1 MRQEKKVGGTK
12 RALLTSVLALVLS
25 LAMLAGS
32 TFAWFTDTASTGVNR
47 IVSGNLDVGL
57 QYWGVGE
64 DGQKTWLTAESSEEL
79 FDENALWEPGYTQI
93 VYLKVKN
100 NGNLALTYAM
110 QITPVRETVGINVD
124 GEQFKLSD
132 YIKFAWTT
140 FTADGDGAPVA
151 LDREGAQAG
160 VGEGAQLG
168 TTLHRQAAEPME
180 AGAEELVAL
189 VAWMPENVGNEANYS
204 TVQPTIELSLKVLA
218 TQAAVESDSF
228 DTTYDEDAA
237 AAEDLNNKPEYDY
250 ESLYDYD
257 NLKGYGVTVER
268 NEAGK
273 VVKATVSGV
282 NGKVVDGFFYNNKP
296 GTEATPI
303 DRWRDLKEVVIEEGV
318 TEIGVD
324 AFSVCTSLETVTL
337 PQSLQ
342 KIGEKAFSYCT
353 SLKTINIPDSVN
365 VIGPKAFYFCKSLT
379 SIGIPEGI
387 TEIGYATFG
396 YAENLT
402 TVNIPASVT
411 RIGDFAF
418 QNCGFTSMDVPAT
431 VKELGEGAFSTCRS
445 LENVTVPAETVSKK
459 AFYFCDALK
468 SVTLTD
474 DVKTIGEEA
483 FRQCTSLESIEIPS
497 SVTELG
503 TCAFKNCFALKTAVI
518 KGGTVKGSLVTEATF
533 YNCNALETLV
543 ISDNATLDASFK
555 AAYSKSTLKTV
566 KIGKGEIGNSA
577 FSNCTNLTTVE
588 LGDGVTS
595 IGTSAFLKCKQLSS
609 IAIGSGVISIG
620 TSAFNGCTA
629 LTNANIGS
637 GAIGESAFN
646 GCTSLANVTLG
657 NGVTSIGK
665 NAFLRCTALTSISI
679 GSGVTSIGSGAF
691 NGCTELRNANI
702 GSGAIGANAFQ
713 DCSRLASVTLGDG
726 VTSIGTNA
734 FLKCTALTSMYI
746 GSSVKTIESYAFST
760 CSSLSEVTISAAQI
774 GNQAFRSANA
784 LKKVTLGD
792 GVETIPAG
800 AFSNCGMGNKNNSP
814 ELYLKAGTWTSNG
827 QETTVAEGASITTGN
842 RVFNQIKSGKPATW
856 SAPVNP

>member
-1 MRQEKKVGGTK
+1 MSQKDSMDNAVEAGVKRNKTQKERSNDMRQEKKVGGTK

-25 LAMLAGS
+25 LAMLAGT

-57 QYWGVGE
+57 QYWGVDE
-64 DGQKTWLTAESSEEL
+64 NGQKTWLTAENSEDL
-79 FDENALWEPGYTQI
+79 FDKNALWEPGYTQI

-110 QITPVRETVGINVD
+110 QITPVHETVGVNVD
-124 GEQFKLSD
+124 GEEFKLSD
-132 YIKFAWTT
+132 YIKFGWTP
-140 FTADGDGAPVA
+140 FTVDGDGTPVA
-151 LDREGAQAG
+151 LDREAAQTG
-160 VGEGAQLG
+160 VGDGAQLG
-168 TTLHRQAAEPME
+168 TTLHRKAAEPMK
-180 AGAEELVAL
+180 ASAEELVAL

-228 DTTYDEDAA
+228 DNSYDEDAA
-237 AAEDLNNKPEYDY
+237 TNEDLDNKPEYDY
-250 ESLYDYD
+250 ESLYDY
-257 NLKGYGVTVER
+257 NNPEGYGVTLER

-282 NGKVVDGFFYNNKP
+282 NGKVVDGFFYNNTP
-296 GTEATPI
+296 GTEATPT
-303 DRWRDLKEVVIEEGV
+303 DRWRELKEVVIEEGV

-337 PQSLQ
+337 PESLQ

-365 VIGPKAFYFCKSLT
+365 VIGPKAFFFCKSLT
-379 SIGIPEGI
+379 SIDIPEGI

-396 YAENLT
+396 YAENLA
-402 TVNIPASVT
+402 TVNIPTSVT

-418 QNCGFTSMDVPAT
+418 QNCGFTSMNVPAT
-431 VKELGEGAFSTCRS
+431 VKELGESAFSTCRS

-483 FRQCTSLESIEIPS
+483 FRECRSLESIEIPS

-566 KIGKGEIGNSA
+566 EIGKGEIGDSA
-577 FSNCTNLTTVE
+577 FNGCTSLTNVT
-588 LGDGVTS
+588 LGDGVTKIGTNAFIRCTQISSITIGSRVSS
-595 IGTSAFLKCKQLSS
+595 IGKN
-609 IAIGSGVISIG
+609 
-620 TSAFNGCTA
+620 AFNGCTA
-629 LTNANIGS
+629 LT
-637 GAIGESAFN
+637 
-646 GCTSLANVTLG
+646 
-657 NGVTSIGK
+657 
-665 NAFLRCTALTSISI
+665 
-679 GSGVTSIGSGAF
+679 
-691 NGCTELRNANI
+691 NANI

-713 DCSRLASVTLGDG
+713 DCSRLANVTLGDG
-726 VTSIGTNA
+726 VTSIGANA
-734 FLKCTALTSMYI
+734 FLRCEALTSMNI
-746 GSSVKTIESYAFST
+746 GSSVKTIESYAFSG
-760 CSSLSEVTISAAQI
+760 CSALEEVTISAAQI

-792 GVETIPAG
+792 GVENIPAG
-800 AFSNCGMGNKNNSP
+800 AFSSCGMGDRNNP
-814 ELYLKAGTWTSNG
+814 GQLFLKAGDWTCG
-827 QETTVAEGASITTGN
+827 DKTTTVAKDEPITRGN
-842 RVFNQIKSGKPATW
+842 LVFNGIVSNKNDATW
-856 SAPVNP
+856 SAPANP

>member
-1 MRQEKKVGGTK
+1 MSQIDSMDNAVEAGVKRNKTQKERSNDMRQEKKVGGTK

-57 QYWGVGE
+57 EYWGGAE
-64 DGQKTWLTAESSEEL
+64 NGWLTAENSEEL
-79 FDENALWEPGYTQI
+79 FDKNALWEPGYTQI
-93 VYLKVKN
+93 TYLRVKN

-110 QITPVRETVGINVD
+110 QITPVHETVGINVD

-132 YIKFAWTT
+132 YIKFGWTT
-140 FTADGDGAPVA
+140 FTVDGAGVPVA
-151 LDREGAQAG
+151 LDREAAQTG
-160 VGEGAQLG
+160 VGDGAQLG
-168 TTLHRQAAEPME
+168 KTLHRQAAEPMK

-228 DTTYDEDAA
+228 DSSYDEDAA
-237 AAEDLNNKPEYDY
+237 TNEDLDNKPEYDY
-250 ESLYDYD
+250 ESLYDY
-257 NLKGYGVTVER
+257 NNPEGYGVTLER

-273 VVKATVSGV
+273 VVKAIVSGV
-282 NGKVVDGFFYNNKP
+282 NGKVVDGFFYNNTP
-296 GTEATPI
+296 GTEATPT
-303 DRWRDLKEVVIEEGV
+303 DRWRELKEVVIEEGV

-337 PQSLQ
+337 PESLQ

-365 VIGPKAFYFCKSLT
+365 VIGPKAFFFCKSLT
-379 SIGIPEGI
+379 SIDIPEGI

-396 YAENLT
+396 YAENLA
-402 TVNIPASVT
+402 TVNIPTSVT

-418 QNCGFTSMDVPAT
+418 QNCGFTSMNVPAT
-431 VKELGEGAFSTCRS
+431 VKELGESAFSTCRS

-483 FRQCTSLESIEIPS
+483 FRECRSLESIEIPS

-566 KIGKGEIGNSA
+566 EIGKGEIGDSA
-577 FSNCTNLTTVE
+577 FNGCTSLTNVT
-588 LGDGVTS
+588 LGDGVTKIGTNAFIRCTQISSITIGSRVSS
-595 IGTSAFLKCKQLSS
+595 IGKN
-609 IAIGSGVISIG
+609 
-620 TSAFNGCTA
+620 AFNGCTA
-629 LTNANIGS
+629 LT
-637 GAIGESAFN
+637 
-646 GCTSLANVTLG
+646 
-657 NGVTSIGK
+657 
-665 NAFLRCTALTSISI
+665 
-679 GSGVTSIGSGAF
+679 
-691 NGCTELRNANI
+691 NANI

-713 DCSRLASVTLGDG
+713 DCSRLANVTLGDG
-726 VTSIGTNA
+726 VTSIGANA
-734 FLKCTALTSMYI
+734 FLRCKALTSMNI
-746 GSSVKTIESYAFST
+746 GSSVGIIENYAFSG
-760 CSSLSEVTISAAQI
+760 CEALEEVTISAAQI
-774 GNQAFRSANA
+774 GNQAFRGAKA

-792 GVETIPAG
+792 GVEAIPAG
-800 AFSNCGMGNKNNSP
+800 AFSSCGMGDRNNP
-814 ELYLKAGTWTSNG
+814 GQLFLKAGDWTCG
-827 QETTVAEGASITTGN
+827 DKTTTVAKDESITRGN
-842 RVFNQIKSGKPATW
+842 PVFNGIVSNKNDATW
-856 SAPVNP
+856 SAPANP

>member
-57 QYWGVGE
+57 KYWDKESGWLDAE
-64 DGQKTWLTAESSEEL
+64 DSKDL

-100 NGNLALTYAM
+100 GGNLALTYAM
-110 QITPVRETVGINVD
+110 QITPVHETVGVNVD
-124 GEQFKLSD
+124 GEEFKLSD
-132 YIKFAWTT
+132 YIKFGWTT
-140 FTADGDGAPVA
+140 FTVDGDGAPVA
-151 LDREGAQAG
+151 LGREAAQTG

-168 TTLHRQAAEPME
+168 TTLHRQAELPLKAD
-180 AGAEELVAL
+180 AEELVAL

-228 DTTYDEDAA
+228 DTTYDEDAVDD
-237 AAEDLNNKPEYDY
+237 EGLDSKPEYNY
-250 ESLYDYD
+250 KSLYDYD
-257 NLKGYGVTVER
+257 NPEGYGVELVR
-268 NEAGK
+268 NAEGK
-273 VVKATVSGV
+273 VVKAIVSGV
-282 NGKVVDGFFYNNKP
+282 NGKVPDGFFANLKGSVDENGKP
-296 GTEATPI
+296 IAVPAE
-303 DRWRDLKEVVIEEGV
+303 RWADLTEVVIEDGV
-318 TEIGVD
+318 TEIGKDV
-324 AFSVCTSLETVTL
+324 FQGCVGLTKVT
-337 PQSLQ
+337 
-342 KIGEKAFSYCT
+342 
-353 SLKTINIPDSVN
+353 
-365 VIGPKAFYFCKSLT
+365 
-379 SIGIPEGI
+379 
-387 TEIGYATFG
+387 
-396 YAENLT
+396 
-402 TVNIPASVT
+402 IPASVKKIGT
-411 RIGDFAF
+411 WSFYMCKGLKNVDIPANMEIGDSSFR
-418 QNCGFTSMDVPAT
+418 QSG
-431 VKELGEGAFSTCRS
+431 
-445 LENVTVPAETVSKK
+445 LEQVTVSGGSVGNYAFHRIDNLKK
-459 AFYFCDALK
+459 ISINCE
-468 SVTLTD
+468 
-474 DVKTIGEEA
+474 TIGEEA
-483 FRQCTSLESIEIPS
+483 FSGCDYLTDITLGENVKTLGDKAFYTCDALERVEIPS
-497 SVTELG
+497 TVTDIGEK
-503 TCAFKNCFALKTAVI
+503 TFYSCPALKEAI
-518 KGGTVKGSLVTEATF
+518 IRAGTVKAGTF
-533 YNCNALETLV
+533 YNCRALTTLI
-543 ISDNATLDASFK
+543 ISDNATLDATFTVRN
-555 AAYSKSTLKTV
+555 AYASGTLETV

-629 LTNANIGS
+629 LANAEIKS
-637 GAIGESAFN
+637 GAIGANAFQD
-646 GCTSLANVTLG
+646 CTSLANVTLG
-657 NGVTSIGK
+657 DGVTSIGK

-679 GSGVTSIGSGAF
+679 GSGVTSIESGAF
-691 NGCTELRNANI
+691 NGCTALTNANI

-713 DCSRLASVTLGDG
+713 DCTSLANVTLGNG
-726 VTSIGTNA
+726 VTQIGKNA
-734 FLKCTALTSMYI
+734 FLKCTALTSMNI
-746 GSSVKTIESYAFST
+746 GSSVKTIESYAFSG

-800 AFSNCGMGNKNNSP
+800 AFSSCGMGYKNNSP